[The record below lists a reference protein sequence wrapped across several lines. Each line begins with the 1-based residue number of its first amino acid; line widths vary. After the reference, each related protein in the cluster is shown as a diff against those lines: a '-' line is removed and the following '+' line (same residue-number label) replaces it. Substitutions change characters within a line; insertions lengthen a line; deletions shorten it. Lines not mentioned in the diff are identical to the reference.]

1 MVTLSHAQAVV
12 SANGPTNRW
21 VAGAFAVL
29 ILITLI
35 LNIRRLRDM
44 NSRSRSGGD
53 VAVDSPET
61 GARSGA
67 ADVLEEPAPA
77 DGAQAAKAAESDVE
91 AVTES
96 RQPTSVL
103 WPFSASALP
112 DSEPVDIEPVESAA
126 VTEEADDPVAHPQAY
141 RYDFSKPAQGR
152 KLRSD
157 YVPQPTRPLP
167 LDPFGAHM
175 LARRPDRQAFKPVRI
190 CDADLADMVDAAE
203 PEPSEKHFN
212 DVQLRSR
219 LIDRLASSDAD
230 PVPVPAEEFFTGN
243 ADPASLGLAKGSP
256 TISEIG
262 ATTAK
267 IGNLKGVYEVV
278 VLVEPLYRQH
288 LASKDQW
295 PRATGIRLLTSLDI
309 EDLLLLVGELDTIP
323 WTDSATTYADGR
335 PGPSGARGINFG
347 WR

>member
-53 VAVDSPET
+53 VAVDSPEA
-61 GARSGA
+61 GAGSGV
-67 ADVLEEPAPA
+67 ADVLEEPARA
-77 DGAQAAKAAESDVE
+77 DGTQ
-91 AVTES
+91 
-96 RQPTSVL
+96 
-103 WPFSASALP
+103 
-112 DSEPVDIEPVESAA
+112 AA
-126 VTEEADDPVAHPQAY
+126 VTEAADDPVAHPQAY

-157 YVPQPTRPLP
+157 YEQQPTRPLP

-288 LASKDQW
+288 LASQDQW

-323 WTDSATTYADGR
+323 WSDSAATYADGR